1 MPALS
6 LMCLARLL
14 IFCFQATAH
23 SFLKKHIISK
33 IYNLLSTERE
43 IDPIQNLVHFSVLP
57 PELSGDEIISMRG
70 WGVKLIARKV
80 QRLRG
85 KWRYVEKQKGSIHK
99 WSLFN
104 AIYNI
109 YVGIYSKFM

>member
-6 LMCLARLL
+6 LMCLARLS

-23 SFLKKHIISK
+23 AFFSEKKHIILK

-43 IDPIQNLVHFSVLP
+43 IVPIQNLVQFSVLP

-80 QRLRG
+80 QR
-85 KWRYVEKQKGSIHK
+85 
-99 WSLFN
+99 
-104 AIYNI
+104 
-109 YVGIYSKFM
+109 